1 MLIPYIFKD
10 FYYKKSSFC
19 NKSQKNVTLKT
30 SSYHIS
36 LNQSFTYS
44 LTNSYAGTIDFV
56 PFLTILQKFFLLLDN

>member
-10 FYYKKSSFC
+10 FYYNKSYFC

-36 LNQSFTYS
+36 LNQSFNLS
-44 LTNSYAGTIDFV
+44 LTNSYADTTDFV
-56 PFLTILQKFFLLLDN
+56 LFLTILQKFFLLADN